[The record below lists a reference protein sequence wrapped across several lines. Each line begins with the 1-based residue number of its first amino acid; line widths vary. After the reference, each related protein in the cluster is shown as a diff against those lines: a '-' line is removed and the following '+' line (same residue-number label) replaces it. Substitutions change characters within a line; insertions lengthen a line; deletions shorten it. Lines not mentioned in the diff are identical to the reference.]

1 MVTSFFLKQVTP
13 DEVTEY
19 CKTFQNKLTHLIE
32 PQAELSTE
40 EVTKLGM
47 KNADAEVEKFISA
60 NTQEL
65 GPQKWL
71 CPLSGKKFKGPE
83 FVLKHI
89 QNKHG
94 EKIDEVRLEVSTE
107 SLNSRLFSF
116 CFHFRFLDLLY
127 TPCRIFK

>member
-1 MVTSFFLKQVTP
+1 M
-13 DEVTEY
+13 
-19 CKTFQNKLTHLIE
+19 E
-32 PQAELSTE
+32 PQGQLSTE

-47 KNADAEVEKFISA
+47 KDADVEVEKFISA

-89 QNKHG
+89 QNKHA
-94 EKIDEVRLEVSTE
+94 EKIEEVRLEVSIC
-107 SLNSRLFSF
+107 SF
-116 CFHFRFLDLLY
+116 EILK
-127 TPCRIFK
+127 IFEYFK